1 VHSSQCLTMYGLLS
15 SRCPRAPCPEGQH
28 ALFVH
33 NQHTLSCLQVESIQK
48 PEAAQPAEVQPCLSS
63 LDPIVEPP
71 NSSSSMFSFASDRAP
86 QPLFFQQQHH
96 HLLGTSLL
104 SDLTR
109 AEDPLLWVLPHS
121 LSSFTQPAAA
131 SALPFFPSFSSFT
144 TTSSSTWA

>member
-1 VHSSQCLTMYGLLS
+1 M
-15 SRCPRAPCPEGQH
+15 PEG
-28 ALFVH
+28 AVSRGPACSVVH
-33 NQHTLSCLQVESIQK
+33 NQHTTLSCLQVESLLSAQE
-48 PEAAQPAEVQPCLSS
+48 PQAAQPTEVQPCLSP

-71 NSSSSMFSFASDRAP
+71 SSSMFSFASDRAP
-86 QPLFFQQQHH
+86 QPLFIQQHHH

-121 LSSFTQPAAA
+121 LSLITQPAAV

-144 TTSSSTWA
+144 TTATSSSWA